1 MLQTLQQ
8 ILIIENRVIVG
19 GFKAD
24 LTAVIL
30 YDCKSHQLETRPYT

>member
-8 ILIIENRVIVG
+8 ILLIIENRVTVS

-24 LTAVIL
+24 LTVVIL
-30 YDCKSHQLETRPYT
+30 LRLSIH